1 MVSNLGRNVAPD
13 SWEEFGSSGSKAQD
27 ASWINPTAI
36 DMTQY
41 DTLLIEVE
49 PGDTFTASEIEVS
62 LEMASDSSSH
72 IQWGSPGEQDMVVY
86 VNEPLQQGL
95 TDGKKQVWSFGD
107 SRHTLLGIDAL
118 FVRITNKKASAM
130 EMDGIKYRR
139 VGFHMA
145 G

>member
-1 MVSNLGRNVAPD
+1 MVSNLGRNLAPD
-13 SWEEFGSSGSKAQD
+13 PWTTFGSTGSKAQD
-27 ASWINPTAI
+27 EYWINPTAI

-41 DTLLIEVE
+41 DTLLLEVE
-49 PGDTFTASEIEVS
+49 PGDTIAAGDCEIS

-72 IQWGSPGEQDMVVY
+72 IQWGSPGAQDMVVY
-86 VNEPLQQGL
+86 TNEPLQQGL

-118 FVRITNKKASAM
+118 FVRIVNKNASAK
-130 EMDGIKYRR
+130 EMDGIRYRR
-139 VGFHMA
+139 VGFHPA